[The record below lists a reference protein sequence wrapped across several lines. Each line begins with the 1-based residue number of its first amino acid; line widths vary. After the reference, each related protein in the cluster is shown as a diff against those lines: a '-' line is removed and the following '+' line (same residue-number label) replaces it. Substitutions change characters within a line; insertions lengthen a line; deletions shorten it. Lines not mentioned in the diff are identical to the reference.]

1 MTHLT
6 QIFRWANENQGVLS
20 FFALLFAFPT
30 VLILIWQGV
39 EKVWPSRQQ
48 RTLKI
53 QEEFAHAERMK
64 KEVETRVQWDTVLGN
79 YGELLIRDAERRLP
93 ETEENHS
100 SVATPYSIAVL
111 TDIHTEHLEFTLGAI
126 GIKYIK
132 NIADFW
138 HFADEQDED
147 AIKVETVCWL
157 NYRDI
162 VLIRWET
169 DEYWEW
175 PQICCRFTSANK
187 FPFSRVFFARKRTG
201 LQRPFYGEVCLLN
214 NVLQKP
220 RIFA

>member
-1 MTHLT
+1 MHLT
-6 QIFRWANENQGVLS
+6 EIFRWANENQGVISL
-20 FFALLFAFPT
+20 FALLVGFPT
-30 VLILIWQGV
+30 LVILIYQGV
-39 EKVWPSRQQ
+39 RKVWPSRLQ
-48 RTLKI
+48 RRLKI
-53 QEEFAHAERMK
+53 QQEFADAERIK
-64 KEVETRVQWDTVLGN
+64 KEVETHAQWERVLGN
-79 YGELLIRDAERRLP
+79 YGEFLIRDAERRLP

-100 SVATPYSIAVL
+100 SVTTPYSIAVL

-138 HFADEQDED
+138 HFADERDEG

-187 FPFSRVFFARKRTG
+187 FPFSRVFFAQKRTG
-201 LQRPFYGEVCLLN
+201 LQRPFYGEVCLLSD
-214 NVLQKP
+214 VLQKP
-220 RIFA
+220 RILA